1 MIRFD
6 NVSKVY
12 PGSLSALQKVNFHL
26 EKGEMAFL
34 TGPSGAGKSTLLKLI
49 SMLER
54 PSAGDVILNGRNVSQ
69 VKKADI
75 PFLRRDIGIIFQD
88 HRLLVERTV
97 FDNVALP
104 LIPKSLLMPCLV
116 AKSKSNVTNIF
127 YPNTHR

>member
-6 NVSKVY
+6 NVSKIY

-54 PSAGDVILNGRNVSQ
+54 PSAGDVFFNGQNVS
-69 VKKADI
+69 KISKTDI
-75 PFLRRDIGIIFQD
+75 PFLRRDIGIIF
-88 HRLLVERTV
+88 HYLTV
-97 FDNVALP
+97 LQP
-104 LIPKSLLMPCLV
+104 S
-116 AKSKSNVTNIF
+116 
-127 YPNTHR
+127 

>member
-12 PGSLSALQKVNFHL
+12 PGSLCALQKVNFHL

-54 PSAGDVILNGRNVSQ
+54 PSAGDVTLNGRNVS
-69 VKKADI
+69 KINKAEI
-75 PFLRRDIGIIFQD
+75 PFLRRDIGIVFQAIIEC
-88 HRLLVERTV
+88 RRSRRMLL
-97 FDNVALP
+97 
-104 LIPKSLLMPCLV
+104 KYYS
-116 AKSKSNVTNIF
+116 
-127 YPNTHR
+127 